1 MERKRNG
8 SKLEKI
14 AGAYSGTTFPTTN
27 PIRITLGVNLD
38 LRVQKPLITASA
50 TERS

>member
-1 MERKRNG
+1 MEQKRND
-8 SKLEKI
+8 SKLEKS

-27 PIRITLGVNLD
+27 PIRITQGVNLD
-38 LRVQKPLITASA
+38 LRFQKPVITASA